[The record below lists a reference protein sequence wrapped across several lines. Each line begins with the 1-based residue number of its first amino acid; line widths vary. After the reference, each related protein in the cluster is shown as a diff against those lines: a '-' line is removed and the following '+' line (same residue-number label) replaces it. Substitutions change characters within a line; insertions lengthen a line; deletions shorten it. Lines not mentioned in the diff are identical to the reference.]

1 MNTEKRCIFHIPYK
15 IDPNVKS
22 GTNIRPVKMKE
33 AFEANEYEVDCIWGY
48 GRERKER
55 ISAIKKKIQQL
66 LIKKS
71 LRLPFVVNYMAYCL
85 VCLSSLSL
93 AILFP

>member
-33 AFEANEYEVDCIWGY
+33 AFEANEYKVDCIWGY
-48 GRERKER
+48 GRSRSKER
-55 ISAIKKKIQQL
+55 RVLKQERQ
-66 LIKKS
+66 
-71 LRLPFVVNYMAYCL
+71 
-85 VCLSSLSL
+85 
-93 AILFP
+93 